1 LRRRDFI
8 TGMAGSA
15 AAWPLAAHA
24 QQSVPI
30 IGFLNSASPEPFAPY
45 VRAFLQGLE
54 QFGFIDGKT
63 VVIDYRWS
71 RGQDGQLAEAARDL
85 ANRPVEVIVA
95 TGGEHAARAAKAVT
109 SNVPII
115 FSVGGDPVKL
125 GLVSSLNRPGGNLT
139 GVAVLTADLEAKRL
153 GLLSEL
159 LPNAQILG
167 ALVDANYASADSQYA
182 KLQAAVRELGK
193 RILVLKASNDGE
205 IEGAFG
211 TLSEQKIAGL
221 LVASSVFFNARRNN
235 ITSLAA
241 RTRTP
246 AVYQWREFP
255 MAGGLMSY
263 GPSLVDMYR
272 QVGVYTGRV
281 LRGVRTVDLPV
292 FQPSNFEF
300 VINLKTAKAL
310 GIALPPTLL
319 ALAEEVL
326 E

>member
-1 LRRRDFI
+1 MRRRDFI
-8 TGMAGSA
+8 TQVGGA
-15 AAWPLAAHA
+15 AVAWPLAARA

-45 VRAFLQGLE
+45 VQAFLQGLE

-95 TGGEHAARAAKAVT
+95 TGGEHAARAAMAMT
-109 SNVPII
+109 SNVPIV

-159 LPNAQILG
+159 LPNAQVFG
-167 ALVDANYASADSQYA
+167 ALVDTNYASADFQDA
-182 KLQAAVRELGK
+182 ELHAAARELGK

-205 IEGAFG
+205 IQGAFT
-211 TLSEQKIAGL
+211 TLSEQKIAAL
-221 LVASSVFFNARRNN
+221 LVASSVFFNSRRNN

-241 RTRTP
+241 RTRMP
-246 AVYQWREFP
+246 AIYQWREF
-255 MAGGLMSY
+255 AKTGGLMSY

-292 FQPSNFEF
+292 FQPTKFEF
-300 VINLKTAKAL
+300 VINLKAAKAL
-310 GIALPPTLL
+310 GIAFPPTLL
-319 ALAEEVL
+319 ALADEVI

>member
-1 LRRRDFI
+1 MRRRDFI
-8 TGMAGSA
+8 TGFAGLA
-15 AAWPLAAHA
+15 AAWPFASHA

-71 RGQDGQLAEAARDL
+71 RGQDGQLAQAARDL

-95 TGGEHAARAAKAVT
+95 TGGEHAAIAAKAVT

-115 FSVGGDPVKL
+115 FSVGGDPVEL

-167 ALVDANYASADSQYA
+167 ALVDANYASANSQYA
-182 KLQAAVRELGK
+182 KLQAAARELGK
-193 RILVLKASNDGE
+193 RVLVLKASNDGE
-205 IEGAFG
+205 IEGAFA
-211 TLSEQKIAGL
+211 TLSEQKIAAL

-246 AVYQWREFP
+246 AVYQWREFA

-292 FQPSNFEF
+292 FQPTKFEF

-310 GIALPPTLL
+310 EIALPPTLL
-319 ALAEEVL
+319 ALADEVI

>member
-1 LRRRDFI
+1 MRRRDFI
-8 TGMAGSA
+8 TQVGA
-15 AAWPLAAHA
+15 AAVAWPLAARA

-45 VRAFLQGLE
+45 VQAFLQGLE

-95 TGGEHAARAAKAVT
+95 TGGEHAARAAMAMT
-109 SNVPII
+109 SNVPIV

-125 GLVSSLNRPGGNLT
+125 GLVSSLNCPGGNLT

-159 LPNAQILG
+159 LPNAQVFG
-167 ALVDANYASADSQYA
+167 ALVDTNYASADFQDA
-182 KLQAAVRELGK
+182 ELHAAARELGK

-205 IEGAFG
+205 IQGAFT
-211 TLSEQKIAGL
+211 TLSEQKIAAL
-221 LVASSVFFNARRNN
+221 LVASSVFFNSRRNN

-241 RTRTP
+241 RTRMP
-246 AVYQWREFP
+246 AIYQWREF
-255 MAGGLMSY
+255 AKTGGLMSY

-292 FQPSNFEF
+292 FQPTKFEF
-300 VINLKTAKAL
+300 VINLKAAKAL
-310 GIALPPTLL
+310 GIAFPPTLL
-319 ALAEEVL
+319 ALADEVI